1 MSPPEISA
9 FRQAALRAAR
19 AMANSLI
26 GLDYDPAAKFMQVG
40 DVLDDTRRMVFYA
53 PFLID
58 PQQGL
63 LSWGFAQQ
71 PSYECGSLQDDG
83 TGLVYVP
90 HQAPAWPNDQ
100 PRRMVMCAVILK
112 RRLADGSLG
121 LVPRP
126 DRLQLPRYPQVPT

>member
-1 MSPPEISA
+1 MSPQEISS

-26 GLDYDPAAKFMQVG
+26 GPDYDPAAKFMQVG

-58 PQQGL
+58 ARHGM

-71 PSYECGSLQDDG
+71 LTYECGSLQDDG
-83 TGLVYVP
+83 MGLIYVP
-90 HQAPAWPNDQ
+90 RQAPAWSNAE
-100 PRRMVMCAVILK
+100 PRRLEMCAWILK
-112 RRLADGSLG
+112 RRLLDGSLG

-126 DRLQLPRYPQVPT
+126 ERLQLPR